1 VFNSLETFFTP
12 SLFPP
17 LMLICRECYEE
28 AVQRERT
35 STPLPPG
42 LIDVDRLER
51 VSVEMGRCSVCG
63 LEKAVWGDKE
73 SGVNA
78 SRFFKKEHLSKWRQL

>member
-1 VFNSLETFFTP
+1 
-12 SLFPP
+12 
-17 LMLICRECYEE
+17 MLICRECYEKTM
-28 AVQRERT
+28 QQERT

>member
-1 VFNSLETFFTP
+1 
-12 SLFPP
+12 
-17 LMLICRECYEE
+17 MLLCRECYEE

-51 VSVEMGRCSVCG
+51 VSVEIGRCSVCG
-63 LEKAVWGDKE
+63 LGKAVWRNKE
-73 SGVNA
+73 SGENA
-78 SRFFKKEHLSKWRQL
+78 SQFFKKEHLSKWRQL